1 VVGLGAGQ
9 GEPPDQG
16 SVVSAFAAHHRELY
30 AFLARAT
37 LDPAVAEDLLR
48 QTYARL
54 ASEVRAGRPPS
65 NARAWLYRVASE
77 LVSRPGRRTGSE
89 VIAGGSQGAELEDVL
104 RGLSP
109 EARVA
114 LLLSAEGFSGPEIAG
129 VMGRSVPETRTLLYR
144 ARSRVRIRRELFAA
158 GP

>member
-1 VVGLGAGQ
+1 M
-9 GEPPDQG
+9 
-16 SVVSAFAAHHRELY
+16 SAFAAHHRELY

-37 LDPAVAEDLLR
+37 LNPAVAEDLLR

-54 ASEVRAGRPPS
+54 ASEVRAGRPLPQV
-65 NARAWLYRVASE
+65 RTWLYRVASE
-77 LVSRPGRRTGSE
+77 LVSRPRTRGGTE
-89 VIAGGSQGAELEDVL
+89 RMDGGSRSVELEDVL

-114 LLLSAEGFSGPEIAG
+114 LLLSAEGFSGPGIAA
-129 VMGRSVPETRTLLYR
+129 VMDRSVPETRTLLYR